1 MGCVRTFPGWPW
13 SKGRLAPASRAPL
26 CPFPARQ
33 VSPHTQHVSTE
44 KRLKRACHFQTGN
57 PGLRAE
63 VLVVMTRGWLESW
76 DVLTC
81 NKASLCLLSHLRVS
95 VVACGP
101 GRAVFCG
108 LGQGVKLLQ
117 DSRSPVTGGRRGG
130 LSPDGWGDPSV
141 WDKVGPHT
149 LSPFSPLASHAH
161 TAWHIP
167 AQVMGT
173 RPPRTPPPS
182 LCCLVSQF
190 PRGPYSENLVGLG
203 RLQEAETHEAF
214 P

>member
-13 SKGRLAPASRAPL
+13 SKGRLAAASRAPL

-117 DSRSPVTGGRRGG
+117 DSRSPVTGGRREGCHLMAG
-130 LSPDGWGDPSV
+130 VTPVFGTKLVLTHCPHFLHWPPMPTQPSTFLPQLWG
-141 WDKVGPHT
+141 
-149 LSPFSPLASHAH
+149 
-161 TAWHIP
+161 
-167 AQVMGT
+167 
-173 RPPRTPPPS
+173 PS
-182 LCCLVSQF
+182 L
-190 PRGPYSENLVGLG
+190 PGPL
-203 RLQEAETHEAF
+203 RPHFAA
-214 P
+214 